1 MKGEIGVLVGQVRRL
16 LSVAAVKSQ
25 AECLLS
31 RMRVIGKGTA
41 AAGRRRQMAVLDERR
56 WAREREAILVGHMQ
70 GRSVVRRGQFML
82 E

>member
-1 MKGEIGVLVGQVRRL
+1 M
-16 LSVAAVKSQ
+16 
-25 AECLLS
+25 S
-31 RMRVIGKGTA
+31 RMRSVGKGTTA
-41 AAGRRRQMAVLDERR
+41 ANRRRQRAVWDERR